1 MMPDAEGTALAFP
14 ARVMRRS
21 LVIKQVG
28 RAEWHVVIRDFAVR
42 GRHAVP
48 LAPSPDRVR
57 CYSDALLEARA
68 FADRKGYPVL
78 IEPKGEA
85 ARPLSDS
92 ERRAFDRCYVSPRL
106 SLAEILSKGSRHGR

>member
-1 MMPDAEGTALAFP
+1 MTAAIEGTALAFP

-28 RAEWHVVIRDFAVR
+28 RAESHVVVRDFAVR
-42 GRHAVP
+42 VRGVP

-57 CYSDALLEARA
+57 SYSDALLEARA

-92 ERRAFDRCYVSPRL
+92 ERRAFDRCYVPPRPTL
-106 SLAEILSKGSRHGR
+106 DEILSRGPRHDR